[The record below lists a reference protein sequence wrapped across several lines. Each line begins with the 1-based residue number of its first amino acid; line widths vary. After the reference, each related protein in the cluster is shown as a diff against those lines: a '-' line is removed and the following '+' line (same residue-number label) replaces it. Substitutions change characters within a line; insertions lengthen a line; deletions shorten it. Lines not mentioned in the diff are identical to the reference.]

1 MSEKDIEQLRSRY
14 AREAMDLLERTG
26 EEVTRARL
34 AIEMKVARARIETI
48 FPEESDLLE
57 AITAEWFAPK
67 IAVMDEVMASG
78 LPARRKM
85 YEFFARRFVLLR
97 QNFKDDPGS
106 FRLYV
111 ELGERYFEYAQS
123 YIDLGD
129 HYLCELVAEAQ
140 ADGHLGGL
148 EVDFA
153 MSVINQMVLGYIQ
166 PYLIAMIGD
175 RLSETKL
182 AHIVDAIFDGLDASD
197 GGARGTGLLR
207 PT

>member
-111 ELGERYFEYAQS
+111 ELGERYFDYAQS